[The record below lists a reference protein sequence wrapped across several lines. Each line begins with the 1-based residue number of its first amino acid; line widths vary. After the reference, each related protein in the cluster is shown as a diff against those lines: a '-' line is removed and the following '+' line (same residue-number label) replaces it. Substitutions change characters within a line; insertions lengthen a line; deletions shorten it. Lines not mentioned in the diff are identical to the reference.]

1 LELSLEKHAKIDAI
15 KQSLNLVSDVFG
27 KQLCSCIFDDA
38 LVYKASLI
46 LALQMNTTDLGFS
59 VVWRLWP
66 SSQL

>member
-1 LELSLEKHAKIDAI
+1 MELSLEKHAKIDAI